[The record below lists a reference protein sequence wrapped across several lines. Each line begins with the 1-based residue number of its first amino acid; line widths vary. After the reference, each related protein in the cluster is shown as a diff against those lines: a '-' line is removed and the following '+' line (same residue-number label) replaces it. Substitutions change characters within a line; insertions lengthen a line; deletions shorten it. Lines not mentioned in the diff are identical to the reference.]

1 MREEELREEEA
12 RKQIDELLVE
22 GSFITSE
29 QLEAAREAAKDSNK
43 DLKEILL
50 EQHLISPE
58 TLATVLSFQLN
69 VPAVDL
75 KQTQIQTAA
84 LALIP
89 EEVAR
94 EHNVLPISVEGDTL
108 TVAMDD
114 PDNLHLIDTL
124 AALTK
129 KRIKPI
135 IPLHGGIREAIDN
148 QYKLTTQIEKEVRQ
162 MLSTAQARVAIEPH
176 LTMEAISHAP
186 VVRAVEMLLTQAIKD
201 RASDIHIVPQEEE
214 VQVRYR
220 IDGILH
226 DAVSLPHEVHSALLT
241 RIKVM
246 SSMNIAERRRA
257 QDGQFSATIADRDVD
272 FRVATL
278 GTSHGEMAVL
288 RVLDKSLSL
297 IQLPDL
303 GMPPSALE
311 IYQKAIESP
320 FGMIMISGPT
330 GSGKTT
336 TLYASVSR
344 LNAKELNIMT
354 IEDPIEY
361 QFQGVRQIQVN
372 RPAEITFASGLRAI
386 MRLDP
391 DVILLGEI
399 RDAETANTAIQAALT
414 GHLVLTSI
422 HANDAA
428 GAIVRLLDF
437 GVEPFLVTS
446 AVIAAMSQRLVRKV
460 CPYCREV
467 KPASD
472 VEAIAYQKEMG
483 EEKTEFAY
491 GTGCSFCA
499 HTGFLG
505 RVGVFELIAMT
516 DEIRRLVNSKAG
528 AMEVKEEALREGL
541 ITMRR
546 DGMLKAKEGI
556 TTPREVIRNV
566 FTIG

>member
-1 MREEELREEEA
+1 MVRRELKEPEG

-22 GSFITSE
+22 GAFITPE
-29 QLEAAREAAKDSNK
+29 QLEAARETAEKTKK
-43 DLKEILL
+43 DLKQVLL
-50 EQHLISPE
+50 EQRAISQQ

-75 KQTQIQTAA
+75 KQTSVQASA

-89 EEVAR
+89 EDVAR
-94 EHNVLPISVEGDTL
+94 EHNVLPLSLNGDTL
-108 TVAMDD
+108 TVAVED
-114 PDNLHLIDTL
+114 PDNLQLLDSL
-124 AALTK
+124 AVLTK
-129 KRIKPI
+129 KRIKPV
-135 IPLHGGIREAIDN
+135 IPLHGGIREALDI
-148 QYKLTTQIEKEVRQ
+148 QYKLTTQIETEIRQ
-162 MLSTAQARVAIEPH
+162 LLTTARGRVALDPS
-176 LTMEAISHAP
+176 LTLEAISHAP
-186 VVRAVEMLLTQAIKD
+186 VVRAVEMLLAQGIKD
-201 RASDIHIVPQEEE
+201 RASDVHIVPHENE
-214 VQVRYR
+214 VRVRYR

-246 SSMNIAERRRA
+246 ANMNIAERRRA
-257 QDGQFSATIADRDVD
+257 QDGQFSATIAGKDVD
-272 FRVATL
+272 FRVATI
-278 GTSHGEMAVL
+278 GTNHGEMVAL

-303 GMPPSALE
+303 GMSPQVLE
-311 IYQKAIESP
+311 IYQQAIESP

-344 LNAKELNIMT
+344 LNTKELNIMT

-361 QFQGVRQIQVN
+361 QFLGIQQIQVN
-372 RPAEITFASGLRAI
+372 RPADITFVNGLRAI

-391 DVILLGEI
+391 DVILVGEI
-399 RDAETANTAIQAALT
+399 RDAETANTAITAALT

-460 CPYCREV
+460 CPYCRET
-467 KPASD
+467 KPASV
-472 VEAIAYQKEMG
+472 VEKMAYQKELG
-483 EEKTEFAY
+483 EEQTDFAY
-491 GTGCSFCA
+491 GAGCSFCSQ
-499 HTGFLG
+499 TGFLG
-505 RVGVFELIAMT
+505 RTGVFELITVT
-516 DEIRRLVNSKAG
+516 DEIRHLVNQGVG
-528 AMEVKEEALREGL
+528 ASQIKEQALKDGL
-541 ITMRR
+541 LTMLR

-556 TTPREVIRNV
+556 TTPGEVIRHV